1 MAMAQ
6 VSRITGVVVS
16 AEDNEP
22 IVGASVLVKGTTLGT
37 ITDMNGRYSINNIP
51 VNAKSLVISFVG
63 MKTQELAIK
72 GGEQRVVMQSDT
84 ELIDEVV
91 VVAYGTQKK
100 SSVTGAIDVI
110 SSKTI
115 EQVPVSN
122 IAYSLQGT
130 VPGLIITDNGGKPG
144 STPSLNI
151 RAIGTMS
158 STEPLVIIDGVPAGL
173 GDFYA
178 LSSTDVESVSVLKDA
193 SSAAIYGSRAS
204 NGVLLVTTK
213 KGNKDKNPTVDISYT
228 CLLYTSPSPR
238 DA

>member
-1 MAMAQ
+1 M
-6 VSRITGVVVS
+6 
-16 AEDNEP
+16 
-22 IVGASVLVKGTTLGT
+22 
-37 ITDMNGRYSINNIP
+37 
-51 VNAKSLVISFVG
+51 
-63 MKTQELAIK
+63 
-72 GGEQRVVMQSDT
+72 
-84 ELIDEVV
+84 
-91 VVAYGTQKK
+91 
-100 SSVTGAIDVI
+100 TGAIDVI

-178 LSSTDVESVSVLKDA
+178 LRLYMKYLPSDFYPYYPS
-193 SSAAIYGSRAS
+193 
-204 NGVLLVTTK
+204 LLLPIK
-213 KGNKDKNPTVDISYT
+213 HHWM
-228 CLLYTSPSPR
+228 PSIHK
-238 DA
+238 